1 MGQNAWTRVIFCAA
15 LLPALAPIAMAGEQR
30 WTHFGVRP
38 MAMGNAYVAVADD
51 YNALFYNPAGLA
63 RLPSW
68 SGELINPKVA
78 VSTNTIQTAQNIQ
91 KLLVGSAGDTDKM
104 LDLLQKN
111 TGKSN
116 YFEVGLTP
124 HLVFP
129 GFGIGLG
136 VDVGANLNIHRD
148 IGIDID
154 AGPRVVL
161 PIAYARSF
169 FEERLSLGLAVK
181 GVAEGG
187 LNHEFTINDISAFTK
202 SKTDSN
208 ADTSKADTSN
218 PKIDDFV
225 QGGYGVG
232 TDFGLLF
239 TPVKTMR
246 PTLGLS
252 ITDLGGTPFTKTD
265 VSGQALAAPRTR
277 LPSVNAG
284 FSFRPLEGHGMY
296 LLAAVDAHS
305 INQPVHYSKKF
316 NVGAEWGVGS
326 ILKIDTGLHQGQ
338 ITGGFEFDIL
348 LLAIRFATY
357 TEQLGTFAGQDA
369 TLGDRRYAL
378 QLKLLI

>member
-1 MGQNAWTRVIFCAA
+1 MGQNAWTRVIFCIA
-15 LLPALAPIAMAGEQR
+15 LLPALAPIAEAGEQR

-78 VSTNTIQTAQNIQ
+78 VSTNTIETAQSIQ
-91 KLLVGSAGDTDKM
+91 TLLAGSSNDTDKM

-116 YFEVGLTP
+116 YFEIGLTP

-129 GFGIGLG
+129 GFGFGLG

-148 IGIDID
+148 IGIDVD

-161 PIAYARSF
+161 PVAYARSF
-169 FEERLSLGLAVK
+169 FEERLSVGLAIK
-181 GVAEGG
+181 GVVEGG

-202 SKTDSN
+202 SKTDT
-208 ADTSKADTSN
+208 AATSSG
-218 PKIDDFV
+218 PKLDDFV

-239 TPVKTMR
+239 TPVRTMQ

-252 ITDLGGTPFTKTD
+252 ITDLGGTPFTKTN

-296 LLAAVDAHS
+296 LLTAVDAHS

-316 NVGAEWGVGS
+316 NVGVEWGVGS

-357 TEQLGTFAGQDA
+357 TEQLGTIAGQDA